1 MKKLLS
7 FGLFCLV
14 VFSLLTP
21 SAWAQPQEC
30 PYKTAWQSRKDG
42 IVITLTA
49 IVDSLTIHNVSVNR
63 GNCLAVRPED
73 YMVMGMDPMFQSLA
87 AEVNSG
93 KMSGAEFWKK
103 MNEKYSPRLV
113 PAKLGFGDTFQV
125 VSSIDCKLLE
135 IRVETD
141 QGSWTTSFN

>member
-30 PYKTAWQSRKDG
+30 PYKAAWQSGKDG
-42 IVITLTA
+42 GSIVITLTA
-49 IVDSLTIHNVSVNR
+49 IVDSLTIHKVSVNR
-63 GNCLAVRPED
+63 GNCVAMRPED
-73 YMVMGMDPMFQSLA
+73 IMVIAFEEPLFKELA
-87 AEVNSG
+87 AG
-93 KMSGAEFWKK
+93 KISEAEFIKK
-103 MNEKYSPRLV
+103 ANEKYSPRLV
-113 PAKLGFGDTFQV
+113 PAKLGFGDTLKIASFA
-125 VSSIDCKLLE
+125 SCKLLE

>member
-14 VFSLLTP
+14 IFSLFTP
-21 SAWAQPQEC
+21 SAWAQSQEC
-30 PYKTAWQSRKDG
+30 PYKAASQSDNNG
-42 IVITLTA
+42 NTVITLTA

-63 GNCLAVRPED
+63 GNCLAIRPADVDIMIIGED
-73 YMVMGMDPMFQSLA
+73 PILKEFRARKIS
-87 AEVNSG
+87 E
-93 KMSGAEFWKK
+93 AEFVKK
-103 MNEKYSPRLV
+103 VNEKYSPRLA
-113 PAKLGFGDTFQV
+113 AKLGFGDTLKV
-125 VSSIDCKLLE
+125 AIAACKLLE